1 MPLPDYDNVYDGADG
16 EQADVFKDFI
26 MVDSK
31 PNLYEEVPLDKTP
44 VNLKNTTTIRRI
56 TPPSI

>member
-1 MPLPDYDNVYDGADG
+1 MPLPGYDNVYDGADG
-16 EQADVFKDFI
+16 EQEEVFKDFI

-44 VNLKNTTTIRRI
+44 
-56 TPPSI
+56 SI